1 MMQTCDSWLDS
12 GCDDWPRSAMVVYDD
27 EMMLMRGTDDLN
39 EVSLSYKWQV
49 LYPMIFRGL
58 KNKGDIGEISL

>member
-1 MMQTCDSWLDS
+1 
-12 GCDDWPRSAMVVYDD
+12 MVVYDD

-39 EVSLSYKWQV
+39 EVYLSYKWQV
-49 LYPMIFRGL
+49 LSLMIFWGL

>member
-1 MMQTCDSWLDS
+1 
-12 GCDDWPRSAMVVYDD
+12 MVVYDD